1 MLNIDVALNSFWQFA
16 RHWKNCDT
24 AKLEL
29 SCEAGNFKM
38 TMTSKL
44 GHPDK
49 LHFPPPPDPFI
60 KNKSPSMIR
69 RQERQKNEAL
79 NKNED
84 IEDVNHK
91 EAENVS
97 DTSIQF
103 KCNMCDYR
111 NVSEKGL
118 KQHSRMKHKDF
129 EIFRSED

>member
-29 SCEAGNFKM
+29 SCEAGNLKM

-49 LHFPPPPDPFI
+49 VHFPPPPDPFI

-69 RQERQKNEAL
+69 RQERRKNEAL

-97 DTSIQF
+97 DTSIP
-103 KCNMCDYR
+103 
-111 NVSEKGL
+111 
-118 KQHSRMKHKDF
+118 
-129 EIFRSED
+129 